1 MTTYIKFDDEIGEL
15 RSFLYGYC
23 IMKKINKQEATIRGN
38 RNYVI
43 EKGEKD
49 EERGMESE
57 WRIATRLLK

>member
-15 RSFLYGYC
+15 RSFLYGYR
-23 IMKKINKQEATIRGN
+23 IIEEINKQEATIRGN
-38 RNYVI
+38 RSHVI

-57 WRIATRLLK
+57 WRIATRLLN